1 VEGGGRDGA
10 LSPPEPASSSAF
22 SADLSDVTKPK
33 ESDDE
38 KFDQE
43 DPGRSL
49 PALLLVGLVYT
60 GTGVL
65 VGSE

>member
-1 VEGGGRDGA
+1 
-10 LSPPEPASSSAF
+10 
-22 SADLSDVTKPK
+22 LSDVTKPK

-49 PALLLVGLVYT
+49 SALLLVGLVCT